1 MLNSHLTNILYTLY
15 LKYLLLRLNLRDEQ
29 KYEKGL
35 LLNPSIFFHLFFK
48 DRDFIVGPWISYHP
62 KIYKHCITVYPA
74 LSLEV
79 FKAKLD
85 RALGKSVLVLNLA
98 AGNPAC
104 GRVV

>member
-1 MLNSHLTNILYTLY
+1 MDILSS
-15 LKYLLLRLNLRDEQ
+15 Q
-29 KYEKGL
+29 
-35 LLNPSIFFHLFFK
+35 
-48 DRDFIVGPWISYHP
+48 
-62 KIYKHCITVYPA
+62 IYKHVVHCITVYPA

>member
-29 KYEKGL
+29 KHEKGL
-35 LLNPSIFFHLFFK
+35 LLNPSIFFIFL
-48 DRDFIVGPWISYHP
+48 DILSSQ
-62 KIYKHCITVYPA
+62 IYKHVVHCITVYPA

>member
-1 MLNSHLTNILYTLY
+1 MNRNMRKASYLTP
-15 LKYLLLRLNLRDEQ
+15 Q
-29 KYEKGL
+29 F
-35 LLNPSIFFHLFFK
+35 FFHLFFLRQGFYSRSM
-48 DRDFIVGPWISYHP
+48 DILSSQ
-62 KIYKHCITVYPA
+62 IYKHVVHCITVYPA
-74 LSLEV
+74 LPLEV